1 MFNPTKD
8 IPLAAAMMGATLF
21 LIRIAR
27 SLPSP
32 RAGDIA
38 AFGLL
43 AGAALGMRV
52 LGLLLVIYAGVAIAL
67 YLPRP
72 WPDRR
77 ARRRFALKSSL
88 SLLPTLLLAYV
99 IMILAWPWAP
109 LEPLNPLP
117 ALLAFP

>member
-38 AFGLL
+38 AFGVL
-43 AGAALGMRV
+43 AGAALGIRV
-52 LGLLLVIYAGVAIAL
+52 LGLLLVIYAGVAIIL

-72 WPDRR
+72 WPGHRPR
-77 ARRRFALKSSL
+77 WRFVIESSL
-88 SLLPTLLLAYV
+88 RLVPPLLLAYV
-99 IMILAWPWAP
+99 IM
-109 LEPLNPLP
+109 
-117 ALLAFP
+117 LLAAPCAGPPPSTT